1 MEYWYWWNLY
11 CYQIVFKHYDLL
23 LILHSDTLFI
33 ESVIHFMFMSVI
45 EITVTDNGIT
55 DNGVTVVLSKW
66 DNVQEDIMEL
76 TNAMAK
82 WNTNDM

>member
-1 MEYWYWWNLY
+1 
-11 CYQIVFKHYDLL
+11 
-23 LILHSDTLFI
+23 
-33 ESVIHFMFMSVI
+33 MFMSVI